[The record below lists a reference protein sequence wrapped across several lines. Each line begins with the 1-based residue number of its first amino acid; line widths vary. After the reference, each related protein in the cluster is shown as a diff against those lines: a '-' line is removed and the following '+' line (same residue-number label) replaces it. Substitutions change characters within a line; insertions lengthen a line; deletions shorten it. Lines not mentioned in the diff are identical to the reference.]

1 MAMSDRDEF
10 AKAALL
16 GLITEPPWGDGGIA
30 TVHSWAKEYKG
41 NDSCERFAFAAYKM
55 ADAMLAA
62 RTQNPEA
69 SHE

>member
-10 AKAALL
+10 AKAALAA
-16 GLITEPPWGDGGIA
+16 LIAEPPWADGGVA
-30 TVHSWAKEYKG
+30 TIHAWAKDYKG
-41 NDSCERFAFAAYKM
+41 SDPCGRFAFAAYKM

-69 SHE
+69 A